1 MLGRKLIKVPYIDQ
15 TKEWPTGCECVSAV
29 MLLQYLGFDVT
40 VEEFVD
46 CFVEKE
52 PFENIGGKR
61 IGADPRVRFAG
72 HPKDSE
78 SMGCYAP
85 VIYKA
90 LNRYLEVHSAD
101 HPVTLPNGKE
111 GRLYS
116 HIKAI
121 DLTGCSMEVLLKEYI
136 DCDKPVVFW
145 ASIDMKEP
153 VNGPDWIIRETGIP
167 FSWISNEHCM
177 LLVGYDDTHYYFND
191 PWHNHGCIGYD
202 RSIVE
207 ERHKVQHSMAVS
219 IT

>member
-15 TKEWPTGCECVSAV
+15 TKDWPTGCECVSAV

-46 CFVEKE
+46 HFVEKE
-52 PFENIGGKR
+52 PFENIAGKLV
-61 IGADPRVRFAG
+61 GADPRVNFAG
-72 HPKDSE
+72 HPKDPE

-85 VIYKA
+85 VICKS
-90 LNRYLEVHSAD
+90 LNKYLKSQGAVSD
-101 HPVTLPNGKE
+101 STLQEQQCHKF
-111 GRLYS
+111 S
-116 HIKAI
+116 HERTAI
-121 DLTGCSMEVLLKEYI
+121 DLTGCSMEILLKEYI

-153 VNGPDWIIRETGIP
+153 IDGPDWIIRETGTP

-207 ERHKVQHSMAVS
+207 ERHKVQYSMAVS